1 VDRYAE
7 EFARMALELHEQP
20 SVEETVEGVL
30 AYALRA
36 VDCAYAGVILVQGRS
51 RVQTVAATNDV
62 VAALDR
68 AQLESGVGPDVELI
82 ADRVSVLVADTETD
96 DRWPAWSRAVADAG
110 VRSMLGIRM
119 HTSSA
124 TIGSLNLYD
133 PRPNRFTDDDRD
145 VAHILARHAAVA
157 MSSARRKANLW
168 LAMDTRRAIGEAQ
181 GILMERFAIDADQA
195 FAVLRRYSQDH
206 NVKLKEVAERL
217 ISTRRLPE

>member
-1 VDRYAE
+1 
-7 EFARMALELHEQP
+7 MALELHEQP

-30 AYALRA
+30 AYAVRA
-36 VDCAYAGVILVQGRS
+36 VDCAYAGVILVHGRS
-51 RVQTVAATNDV
+51 RVKTVAATDAL
-62 VAALDR
+62 VARLDR
-68 AQLESGVGPDVELI
+68 AQLESGVGPDVDLI
-82 ADRVSVLVADTETD
+82 ADRVSVLVADTATD
-96 DRWPAWSRAVADAG
+96 ERWPAWSRAVADAG
-110 VRSMLGIRM
+110 VRSMLGIRL
-119 HTSSA
+119 HTSTT

-157 MSSARRKANLW
+157 MSSARRKVNLW
-168 LAMDTRRAIGEAQ
+168 QAMDSRRTIGEAQ

-206 NVKLKEVAERL
+206 NVKLKDVAERL